1 VSSASQALL
10 SLGCVLATACIPDG
24 DDFPPPRLA
33 SILPSSAPPGQN
45 VTLLGEH
52 FCAGP
57 DDHDDEGTEP
67 ETCDDMAGSVQFG
80 SDPALTSA
88 WTSTSVIATVP
99 SSAVQGETLV
109 RITVGSRTSNSV
121 VFAVAD
127 EGALQRGAAPTP
139 TTAPVLFPS
148 QPPESQRPHDATAGS
163 LRLTVVPRRAM

>member
-1 VSSASQALL
+1 VSAASQALL
-10 SLGCVLATACIPDG
+10 SLGWVLATACIPNG
-24 DDFPPPRLA
+24 DDFPPPRLG

-57 DDHDDEGTEP
+57 DDHDDEATEP
-67 ETCDDMAGSVQFG
+67 ETCDDTAGSVQFG

-99 SSAVQGETLV
+99 GSAVRGETLV
-109 RITVGSRTSNSV
+109 RVTVGSRTSNSV

-127 EGALQRGAAPTP
+127 EGALRRGAGPPSTKAP
-139 TTAPVLFPS
+139 S
-148 QPPESQRPHDATAGS
+148 HPPESPEAA
-163 LRLTVVPRRAM
+163 RRHRRRYD